1 MPRRNNRNSREY
13 QRRLGFN
20 PHKYLSKPA
29 SLGRGN
35 DGKRDEG
42 NWTAPHWAEGHWTEQ
57 SQPFRGDIWFA
68 YLGGH
73 QGTYIIEGCRPVLI
87 ISNNEGNYRGEMITV
102 IPITRNTTR
111 LYLPTQMEMGPQD
124 MARVVENNEL
134 EHSALLL
141 DQITTIDKAAL
152 RGYVGRVKME
162 KLNMIDKAL
171 MTQLGM
177 VGSTEPAALKNE
189 DQEDAEWTR
198 TRKPV

>member
-1 MPRRNNRNSREY
+1 MPRRNNRNSKEY

-20 PHKYLSKPA
+20 PHKYLSNPA
-29 SLGRGN
+29 SLGRKN
-35 DGKRDEG
+35 
-42 NWTAPHWAEGHWTEQ
+42 EGHWTEQ

-102 IPITRNTTR
+102 IPITRNTSR
-111 LYLPTQMEMGPQD
+111 LYLPTQMEMWPQD
-124 MARVVENNEL
+124 MARVAESNEL

-141 DQITTIDKAAL
+141 DQITTIDKASL

-177 VGSTEPAALKNE
+177 VGSTEPAAFVNTGQPARLSGG
-189 DQEDAEWTR
+189 R
-198 TRKPV
+198 